1 MSYLGLFNNYYYKSN
16 RNFTFEGIKVK
27 MSQKTKFFV
36 DLLQKNYLVVD
47 KIKHIAMENFNQ
59 NDESNKVPIF
69 VTNKKE

>member
-1 MSYLGLFNNYYYKSN
+1 MSIRINSLVNY
-16 RNFTFEGIKVK
+16 FESQVK